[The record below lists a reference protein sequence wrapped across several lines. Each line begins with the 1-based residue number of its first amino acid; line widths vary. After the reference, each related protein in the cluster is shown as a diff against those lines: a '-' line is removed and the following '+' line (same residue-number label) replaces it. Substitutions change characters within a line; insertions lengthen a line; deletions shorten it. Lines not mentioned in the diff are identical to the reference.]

1 MSNPRIPAMIG
12 EPSPKA
18 GARKTSLLGLGFRPF
33 FLLAGVGA
41 IVLMGIWLHSWP
53 GGVAG
58 AGAYYGPVVWHA
70 HEMLFGYAAAV
81 VAGFLLTAVPN
92 WTGQPTPS
100 GWPLGALAG
109 LWLAGRILPW
119 FAGVP
124 VSIVAVVDL
133 AFLPCLA
140 WALVKPLWAGRNRAN
155 RWFVPLLLGMALANA
170 LVHAQ
175 AIGYATTTAMPGI
188 FAMLDL
194 VIALLILVGGR
205 IMPFFTEKAIPGA
218 APRRYG
224 LVERFGVLLPIA
236 MAVLHSLQ
244 MPGAWVGAI
253 ALVAGLLQGVRLW
266 GWHDRRVWRIP
277 ILWVL
282 YAGYGWLALGLLLFG
297 LSELGLFQQSLAI
310 HALTIGALGV
320 FPLGMMTRV
329 ALAHTGRAVRSP
341 LPVTIGFLVI
351 NLAVLA
357 RVLSPILVP
366 SRYLDW
372 VFLAGVL
379 WILGFLVFA
388 VVFTPVLIK
397 ARVDGRPD
405 Q

>member
-1 MSNPRIPAMIG
+1 MYEPHIPATIG
-12 EPSPKA
+12 ERPRKA
-18 GARKTSLLGLGFRPF
+18 GAGKTSLFGLGFRPF
-33 FLLAGVGA
+33 FLLAGMGA
-41 IVLMGIWLHSWP
+41 VVSMGIWLGYWP
-53 GGVAG
+53 GGVAS

-92 WTGQPTPS
+92 WTGQRTPS

-109 LWLAGRILPW
+109 LWLTGRILPW
-119 FAGVP
+119 FPGVP
-124 VSIVAVVDL
+124 LPIVAAVDL

-140 WALVKPLWAGRNRAN
+140 WALAKPLWAGRNGNN
-155 RWFVPLLLGMALANA
+155 RWFVPLLLGMALANT

-175 AIGYATTTAMPGI
+175 ALERTATTAMPGI

-194 VIALLILVGGR
+194 MVALLILVGGR

-218 APRRYG
+218 ATRRYG
-224 LVERFGVLLPIA
+224 LVERFGIFLPIA
-236 MAVLHSLQ
+236 MALLHALQ
-244 MPGAWVGAI
+244 APAAWVGAI
-253 ALVAGLLQGVRLW
+253 ALAAGLLQGVRLW
-266 GWHDRRVWRIP
+266 GWHDWRVWRIP

-282 YAGYGWLALGLLLFG
+282 YTGYAWLALGLVLFG
-297 LSELGLFQQSLAI
+297 LSEFALFQQSLAV
-310 HALTIGALGV
+310 HTLTIGALGV

-329 ALAHTGRAVRSP
+329 ALAHTGRALHAP

-351 NLAVLA
+351 DLAVLA
-357 RVLSPILVP
+357 RVMGPILVP

-379 WILGFLVFA
+379 WILAFGTFA
-388 VVFTPVLIK
+388 VAFTPSLIK